1 MLDSD
6 GDDAHQWQC
15 NLSYEIQNETGHHMK
30 KKQKQ
35 KNNESPILFRMFN
48 ESLSIMIM
56 LKINS
61 GTVSYYLNIY
71 FVTGIMVGTKS

>member
-1 MLDSD
+1 
-6 GDDAHQWQC
+6 
-15 NLSYEIQNETGHHMK
+15 
-30 KKQKQ
+30 
-35 KNNESPILFRMFN
+35 MFN